1 MTDLIKELRGLRTRL
16 SVVLNDEAKATLLR
30 AERELAGRDGGPPAK
45 PLKKAKPIRRLTKKQ
60 LYDKYN
66 SKGLI

>member
-1 MTDLIKELRGLRTRL
+1 MTDLIKKLRGMRTQL
-16 SVVLNDEAKATLLR
+16 SKVLNDEAKETLLR

-45 PLKKAKPIRRLTKKQ
+45 PLKKLKPVRRLTKKE